1 MEIEGKVILDIGI
14 TTGTSKT
21 GNPWKKRELVIE
33 TFGNYPRKV
42 KLDIF
47 GDRIDTMNLEV
58 GKSYAISFD
67 LESREWNQRWYT
79 DVKAYAAREIGAPN
93 MGGTPVQ
100 AGYPAQPAGFPTQT
114 QATMPADP
122 FAGGNESDDLPF

>member
-14 TTGTSKT
+14 TTGTSKA
-21 GNPWKKRELVIE
+21 GNLWKKREIVIE

-42 KLDIF
+42 KMDIF
-47 GDRIDTMNLEV
+47 GDRVDSLNIEV

-79 DVKAYAAREIGAPN
+79 DVRAYASREIGDPN
-93 MGGTPVQ
+93 MSGAPVQ
-100 AGYPAQPAGFPTQT
+100 AGYPTQPAGFTAQP
-114 QATMPADP
+114 QAPIAPDP